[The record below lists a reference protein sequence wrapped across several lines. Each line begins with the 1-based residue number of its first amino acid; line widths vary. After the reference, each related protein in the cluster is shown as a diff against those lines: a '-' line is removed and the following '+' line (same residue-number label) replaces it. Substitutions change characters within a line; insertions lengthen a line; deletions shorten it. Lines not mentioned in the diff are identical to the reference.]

1 MERGLLGGVV
11 RVRVEVQAEGVEV
24 LAGWVVIV
32 LELVLVEIVSARI
45 VGRDWRIRQASLATT

>member
-45 VGRDWRIRQASLATT
+45 VGRDWRIRQASLAMT